1 MASFVVYMQV
11 LLLVPVFL
19 IPAFSPGHS
28 AYAKSEP
35 QARRTLEVW
44 PANHYKEEA
53 PVVSTSDNNS
63 HTAYRG
69 GFEGDTLPGFEGDV
83 PQHHVSTRHH
93 TPPQHISPQ
102 HASGFEGDAPQ
113 HHTSPAGQTQHSVSD
128 SSTTRVAG
136 ALPVPL
142 DA

>member
-1 MASFVVYMQV
+1 M

-19 IPAFSPGHS
+19 IPAFLPGQR
-28 AYAKSEP
+28 AYARFEP
-35 QARRTLEVW
+35 QARQTLEVW
-44 PANHYKEEA
+44 PANHYKEET
-53 PVVSTSDNNS
+53 PVVSNSNSNS
-63 HTAYRG
+63 HTAYCG

-93 TPPQHISPQ
+93 ASPQHISPQ
-102 HASGFEGDAPQ
+102 HASGFEGDVLQ

-136 ALPVPL
+136 ALQVPF

>member
-1 MASFVVYMQV
+1 MQV

-53 PVVSTSDNNS
+53 PVGSTSGSNS
-63 HTAYRG
+63 HTTYRG
-69 GFEGDTLPGFEGDV
+69 GLEGDTLPGFEGDV
-83 PQHHVSTRHH
+83 PQHQVSTRHH
-93 TPPQHISPQ
+93 APPQHISPQ
-102 HASGFEGDAPQ
+102 HASGFEGDVPQ

-128 SSTTRVAG
+128 FSTTRVAG
-136 ALPVPL
+136 ALQVPL
-142 DA
+142 DE